1 MNKWEQLTSCTL
13 LSSVPHPSFSCIPTA
28 DCSVNLSLVI
38 AKMEGTI
45 CHTVCWNNHP
55 QPPCTLLALLCY
67 QTTEC
72 RYKGSDPLRK
82 VTSIEDESDACFS
95 LPSDS
100 PICHR
105 WSERVSMLI
114 FISCIMQECI
124 SLQRWR
130 GNICPSRLTQLL
142 TLLLALYTVW
152 QSLCWVGNP
161 LCLTSPSASVQTWP
175 TDLQRRSRS
184 FICNQLQHINL
195 WAVNFSTTRW
205 AFQY

>member
-1 MNKWEQLTSCTL
+1 
-13 LSSVPHPSFSCIPTA
+13 
-28 DCSVNLSLVI
+28 
-38 AKMEGTI
+38 MEGTI

-82 VTSIEDESDACFS
+82 VTSIEDESAACFS

-105 WSERVSMLI
+105 WSERVSTLI

-124 SLQRWR
+124 SLQWWR

-152 QSLCWVGNP
+152 QSPCCRGNP
-161 LCLTSPSASVQTWP
+161 LSWHHPVLAYERDPLTCREVLVHLFAISYNTLTCAQLVLALRVGTSSE
-175 TDLQRRSRS
+175 LEHLRRRVDHGRMK
-184 FICNQLQHINL
+184 HI
-195 WAVNFSTTRW
+195 ATSTH
-205 AFQY
+205 F